1 MVSMIFSYH
10 LKHSKNK
17 FLKLGRASTVCFV
30 MCAIYFSASG
40 SWSIG
45 STMLGSPRR
54 DTPETVEE
62 KVGTITKSVKS
73 ILEAVGEDPEREG
86 LARTPE
92 RYAKAMLFFTKG
104 YTQSLKGIYQI
115 F

>member
-1 MVSMIFSYH
+1 MEPIRFGPS
-10 LKHSKNK
+10 
-17 FLKLGRASTVCFV
+17 
-30 MCAIYFSASG
+30 
-40 SWSIG
+40 
-45 STMLGSPRR
+45 RR

-62 KVGTITKSVKS
+62 KIGTITKSVKS

-104 YTQSLKGIYQI
+104 YTQSLKGIKLLLVAACHG
-115 F
+115 